1 MCHMPV
7 VAGFNITPVKST
19 ALQQPE
25 EIEHR
30 AEGTV
35 GDRRFIC
42 ARSTGERVTG
52 ISKASLMPI
61 RSRWDAAADRL
72 ELSLGDAR
80 VEASAH
86 GGGQLIEVQL
96 FDRGV
101 PARHVGDAFDAF
113 VREVAHDDTLSLWRV
128 DEPEYGGGRHRA
140 SVVSR
145 ASVADVG
152 GHAGDERLDPRRFRM
167 LIEVD
172 ECGPFEEDSWQG
184 KRVRFGEA
192 IVRMGD
198 PVPRCVMTTL
208 DPDSG
213 VQNAPVL
220 KALAEY
226 RKVGTELLL
235 GVYGDVEQPGVI
247 RIGERVEV
255 LD

>member
-1 MCHMPV
+1 MCPMPV

-19 ALQQPE
+19 ALQQPDA
-25 EIEHR
+25 IDLR

-35 GDRRFIC
+35 GDRRFLC

-72 ELSLGDAR
+72 ELALGDTR

-86 GGGQLIEVQL
+86 GGGERIEIHL

-101 PARHVGDAFDAF
+101 PARHVDDTFDAF

-128 DEPEYGGGRHRA
+128 DEPEYGGGAHRV

-152 GHAGDERLDPRRFRM
+152 RRAGDEALDPRRFRM

-172 ECGPFEEDSWQG
+172 GVEPYEEDAWQG
-184 KRVRFGEA
+184 RRVRFGAA

-198 PVPRCVMTTL
+198 RIPRCVVTTL

-220 KALAEY
+220 KTLAQY
-226 RKVGTELLL
+226 RKVGTELPL

-247 RIGERVEV
+247 RIGDPAEV

>member
-1 MCHMPV
+1 MCPMPV

-19 ALQQPE
+19 ALQQPDA
-25 EIEHR
+25 IDLR

-35 GDRRFIC
+35 GDRRFLC

-72 ELSLGDAR
+72 ELSLGDAH
-80 VEASAH
+80 VEASAR
-86 GGGQLIEVQL
+86 GGGERIEIHL

-101 PARHVGDAFDAF
+101 PASHVDDAFDAF

-128 DEPEYGGGRHRA
+128 DEPEYGGGRHRV

-152 GHAGDERLDPRRFRM
+152 GHTGDSGLDPRRFRM
-167 LIEVD
+167 LIDVD
-172 ECGPFEEDSWQG
+172 GVEPFEEDAWQG

-192 IVRMGD
+192 VVRMGE
-198 PVPRCVMTTL
+198 PVPRCVVTTL

-226 RKVGTELLL
+226 RKVGTDLLL
-235 GVYGDVEQPGVI
+235 GVYGDVEQPGAV
-247 RIGERVEV
+247 RVGDPVEV